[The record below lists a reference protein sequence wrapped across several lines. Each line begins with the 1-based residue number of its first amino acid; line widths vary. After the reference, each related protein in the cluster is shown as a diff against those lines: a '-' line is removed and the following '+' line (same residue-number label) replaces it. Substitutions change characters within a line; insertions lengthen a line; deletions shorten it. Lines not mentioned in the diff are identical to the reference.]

1 MPPRRTRHATRLGA
15 VLAAVF
21 VATACGSGAALTPPP
36 GGFTPPPG
44 GFTPPAATPTPVPG
58 GASPSPVASL
68 PAQAD
73 TTWGRIWEGLPTG
86 FPRFAG
92 AEPTEVGG
100 TEATSATLDV
110 PTSAGSVQAITSFY
124 RSGLEAAG
132 YSVSVD
138 GPLEDG
144 TYTISAAGPA
154 GCAAQVTVAPLGGS
168 ITVTILYG
176 AACPFT

>member
-36 GGFTPPPG
+36 GGVTA
-44 GFTPPAATPTPVPG
+44 PAATPTPVPG
-58 GASPSPVASL
+58 GASASPVASL
-68 PAQAD
+68 PTQAD

-86 FPRFAG
+86 FPHFAG

-100 TEATSATLDV
+100 SEPTSATLDV
-110 PTSAGSVQAITSFY
+110 PTSAGSVPAITSFY